1 MSPTSNPDGGPTLE
15 PVPDSGSVPDAEEAG
30 TDPLEPVP
38 SDGRDAQPVVGSS
51 DDGAAMAMDDPLREA
66 VYVEEEDLP
75 FVDEE
80 AEELEDEGACSIPKP
95 IGWSAGPSRKLT
107 RSWGEA
113 RAKRMPTRLCPNT
126 K

>member
-66 VYVEEEDLP
+66 VYVKEEDLP

-80 AEELEDEGACSIPKP
+80 AEELEDEGGLLDPEADRLVSRSIEEADEEL
-95 IGWSAGPSRKLT
+95 GRSASET
-107 RSWGEA
+107 DADEA
-113 RAKRMPTRLCPNT
+113 LP
-126 K
+126 